1 MSRLTIL
8 FIKSSL
14 IYFAIAALVGLDI
27 TFMPEHLGA
36 LMPMHAHLMLLGWI
50 SMMIFGVA
58 YHILPRFSASPLYSE
73 KLANVQ
79 FYLAHIGLIGMA
91 VGFVMRSYIDAG
103 AMLLMVFSIIEAVS
117 VIMFAFNML
126 MTLPK
131 APKN

>member
-14 IYFAIAALVGLDI
+14 IYFALAALVGLDM
-27 TFMPEHLGA
+27 TFMPIHYGA

-58 YHILPRFSASPLYSE
+58 YHILPRFSASPLYSD
-73 KLANVQ
+73 KLANAQ

-91 VGFVMRSYIDAG
+91 VGFVMRSYVNAG
-103 AMLLMVFSIIEAVS
+103 GIFLIVFSIIEAVS
-117 VIMFAFNML
+117 VVMFAFNML

-131 APKN
+131 APK

>member
-14 IYFAIAALVGLDI
+14 IYFALAALVGLDM
-27 TFMPEHLGA
+27 TFMPGHFGA
-36 LMPMHAHLMLLGWI
+36 MMPMHAHLMLLGWI

-58 YHILPRFSASPLYSE
+58 YHILPRFSASPLYSD
-73 KLANVQ
+73 KMANAQ

-91 VGFVMRSYIDAG
+91 VGFAMRNYVNAG
-103 AMLLMVFSIIEAVS
+103 GMLLAVFSIVEAVS

-131 APKN
+131 APK

>member
-1 MSRLTIL
+1 MSRLTIM

-36 LMPMHAHLMLLGWI
+36 MMPMHAHLMLLGWI

-73 KLANVQ
+73 KIANAQ
-79 FYLAHIGLIGMA
+79 FYLAHIGLIGMSISFA
-91 VGFVMRSYIDAG
+91 MRSYVDAG
-103 AMLLMVFSIIEAVS
+103 AMLLVVFSIIEAVS
-117 VIMFAFNML
+117 VLMFAFNML

-131 APKN
+131 APK